1 MIPHVNRPFI
11 DHDAKPLATY
21 MTMAEADDYATAH
34 AFRVFWIGVVYGCVF
49 SFVGGTF
56 IAWLL

>member
-21 MTMAEADDYATAH
+21 MSMAEADAYATAH

-49 SFVGGTF
+49 SVGGGAVF
-56 IAWLL
+56 VWLL